1 MYKEDFIIKKIIFLT
16 LILCL
21 LFSTVTLAQEMTKEN
36 ILQRLDEISAI
47 ENDIARLE
55 AYDQFVSNLNINSTE
70 SSSSSPIN
78 SVIAKYSGNGT
89 QNTRPFEVNSPW
101 EIQWDATGQIFQ
113 VYLYDGNG
121 NLVDVAANQMEGGK
135 GSYYSPKTGSFY
147 LQINGMGD
155 WEIKIVNVD

>member
-1 MYKEDFIIKKIIFLT
+1 MKKFILLT
-16 LILCL
+16 LILFL
-21 LFSTVTLAQEMTKEN
+21 LFSTVTLAQEMTKEDV
-36 ILQRLDEISAI
+36 LQKLDEISII

-55 AYDQFVSNLNINSTE
+55 AYDQFVSSLNISPDDN
-70 SSSSSPIN
+70 SSSSTSDI
-78 SVIAKYSGNGT
+78 IAQYSGNGT
-89 QNTRPFEVNSPW
+89 QNTRPFEVDSPW
-101 EIQWDATGQIFQ
+101 EIQWDANGQIFQ

-155 WEIKIVNVD
+155 WEIEIVKVD